1 VPTDTIWGRMNRGT
15 LTPMAAIVKFSIL
28 GSVGAVLA
36 LLAVSA
42 AAVATP
48 ASETKRRPVLSLL
61 DDGPVSVA
69 GRGFAR
75 GERVT
80 VRTAVSGRTFAQT
93 VRATRAGRFT
103 ATFTEADAACQPF
116 TVTAVGRAGSRAT
129 FRRIEIPPPCG
140 PPIQP

>member
-1 VPTDTIWGRMNRGT
+1 MNRGT
-15 LTPMAAIVKFSIL
+15 LTLMAAIVKFSIL
-28 GSVGAVLA
+28 GTFTAVLA
-36 LLAVSA
+36 VAALAG

-48 ASETKRRPVLSLL
+48 ASETKRRPVVTLL
-61 DDGPVSVA
+61 DDRPVSVA

-80 VRTAVSGRTFAQT
+80 VRTSVNGRAFAKT
-93 VRATRAGRFT
+93 VRATQAGRFT
-103 ATFTEADAACQPF
+103 ATFAEANAACQPF
-116 TVTAVGRAGSRAT
+116 AVSAIGRLGSRAM